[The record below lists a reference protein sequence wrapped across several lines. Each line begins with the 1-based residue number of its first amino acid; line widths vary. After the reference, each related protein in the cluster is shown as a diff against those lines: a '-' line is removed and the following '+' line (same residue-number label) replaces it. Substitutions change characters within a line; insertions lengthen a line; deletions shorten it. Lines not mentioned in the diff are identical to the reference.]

1 MAQSGSPRQ
10 STFGREKSSSSTKIP
25 PLSPQDNDGADLLST
40 GKINPLHKVKNQ
52 FGVCWGLSVTGLLPQ
67 RERGPSL
74 PGQLGQSE
82 RGREQGQQLGSCGAV
97 AVSLSSDLCQIGQRS
112 AFVPG

>member
-1 MAQSGSPRQ
+1 MA
-10 STFGREKSSSSTKIP
+10 E
-25 PLSPQDNDGADLLST
+25 LLST

-74 PGQLGQSE
+74 LGQLGQSE
-82 RGREQGQQLGSCGAV
+82 QGREQGQQLGSRGAV